1 MDCKSKT
8 IGWLSYTLWFQNL
21 WLTFAKQSEILCQRC
36 EGLGCEYPTYVYM
49 SGFILISGGSLE
61 FNIHQRWWRKIFWHS
76 LVAWLANIFDVHRL
90 QLRKMIQFD
99 EHALNLNHL
108 LVVYVGLLYGNF
120 SRRNKGH
127 WWTSMVIDGQNV
139 EERWWI
145 QYKYL
150 WHHYWM
156 SIRNVELVIRF
167 WGCEDD

>member
-1 MDCKSKT
+1 MIILYFVVSESLTHFCETVRNFVSKMRRFRMW
-8 IGWLSYTLWFQNL
+8 ISYVR
-21 WLTFAKQSEILCQRC
+21 I
-36 EGLGCEYPTYVYM
+36 YVRIY
-49 SGFILISGGSLE
+49 ILISGGSLE
-61 FNIHQRWWRKIFWHS
+61 FNIHQRWWRKFFWHS

-99 EHALNLNHL
+99 EHVLNLNHL